1 MNSLEIIGFVF
12 GVAGVWLTI
21 REHWTCFPVGLV
33 NVTVSLFLFLEQ
45 KLYSNTLQQ
54 AVYIVLLSYG
64 WYAWKNHSQSIKPAI
79 SYMGGRMKTILLL
92 VFITLSFTMGF
103 LFDTYTDADVPYF
116 DASATAMSF
125 IAQYLIA
132 RKKIENWLIWMVV
145 NVVYVGI
152 YAYKEL
158 YLYAALFTIYLL
170 LAIKGYW
177 SWKAA
182 IKKNNNTQGR
192 SGAVRRYKS

>member
-1 MNSLEIIGFVF
+1 
-12 GVAGVWLTI
+12 
-21 REHWTCFPVGLV
+21 
-33 NVTVSLFLFLEQ
+33 
-45 KLYSNTLQQ
+45 
-54 AVYIVLLSYG
+54 
-64 WYAWKNHSQSIKPAI
+64 
-79 SYMGGRMKTILLL
+79 MGGRMKTILLL

-182 IKKNNNTQGR
+182 IKKNNNLP
-192 SGAVRRYKS
+192 AYE